1 MLLAPRRAPRKAKP
15 EVKRIWDE
23 TPRQDDPLAP
33 AMCTK
38 AVGRRSTREKTDQEL
53 ESAPFYAQSESRSGY
68 VEAQ

>member
-23 TPRQDDPLAP
+23 TPRQDDPLVP

-38 AVGRRSTREKTDQEL
+38 AIGRRSNRDKNQEL
-53 ESAPFYAQSESRSGY
+53 ESAPIYVQSELWYGC